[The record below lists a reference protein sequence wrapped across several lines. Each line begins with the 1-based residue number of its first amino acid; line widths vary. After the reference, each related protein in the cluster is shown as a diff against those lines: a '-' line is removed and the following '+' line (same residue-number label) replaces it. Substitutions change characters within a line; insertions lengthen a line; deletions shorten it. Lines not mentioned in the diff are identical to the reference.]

1 MSPATYQWN
10 LALHVFGIVL
20 WTGGMLACLR
30 LLAAHGAAG
39 KAAPEGLILTER
51 RTAVMMDIGATIAMI
66 TGLYLLFR
74 SPTSPLTS
82 GGWMHAKL
90 TLVVLGMLTLHGF
103 TRVKV
108 RKFRNGDVRPLPG
121 FLVPVFIAVALGVIV
136 LVEVRPF

>member
-51 RTAVMMDIGATIAMI
+51 RTAVMMDIGATIAMV

-121 FLVPVFIAVALGVIV
+121 FVVPVFIAVALGVIV

>member
-51 RTAVMMDIGATIAMI
+51 RTAVMMDIGATIAMV

-121 FLVPVFIAVALGVIV
+121 FVVPVFIAVALGVIL